1 MIKNVEELKKYRV
14 DEIEI
19 IINKMNLFELS
30 NLYNIIKKSLSSL
43 NTHIN
48 DNYEYEFGMNKE
60 DIKEMERN
68 YSFAMEN
75 INKYE
80 KVMGIILNEIHTRN
94 IDNRFNVSI
103 SKSFFPLL

>member
-1 MIKNVEELKKYRV
+1 MIKNVEKLRKYKIN
-14 DEIEI
+14 EIEI

-30 NLYNIIKKSLSSL
+30 SLYNLIKKSLLSL

-80 KVMGIILNEIHTRN
+80 KIIGIILNEIDVRN
-94 IDNRFNVSI
+94 IKNRFNVSI
-103 SKSFFPLL
+103 

>member
-1 MIKNVEELKKYRV
+1 MIKNVEELRKCKIN
-14 DEIEI
+14 EIEI

-30 NLYNIIKKSLSSL
+30 SLYNLIKKSLSSL

-48 DNYEYEFGMNKE
+48 NNYEYEFGMNKE

-68 YSFAMEN
+68 YNFAMEN

-80 KVMGIILNEIHTRN
+80 KVMGIILNEIDTRN
-94 IDNRFNVSI
+94 VENRFNISI
-103 SKSFFPLL
+103 

>member
-1 MIKNVEELKKYRV
+1 MIKNVEELRKYKIN
-14 DEIEI
+14 EIEI

-48 DNYEYEFGMNKE
+48 NNYEYEFGMNKE

-75 INKYE
+75 VNKYE
-80 KVMGIILNEIHTRN
+80 KIMGIILNEIDVRN
-94 IDNRFNVSI
+94 IKNRFNISI
-103 SKSFFPLL
+103 

>member
-1 MIKNVEELKKYRV
+1 MIKNIEELKKYRV

-19 IINKMNLFELS
+19 IINRMNLFELS

-48 DNYEYEFGMNKE
+48 DNYEHECGMSKE
-60 DIKEMERN
+60 DIIEMERN

-75 INKYE
+75 VNKYE
-80 KVMGIILNEIHTRN
+80 KIMGIILNEIDVRN
-94 IDNRFNVSI
+94 IENRFNVSI
-103 SKSFFPLL
+103 

>member
-1 MIKNVEELKKYRV
+1 MIKNIEELRKYKIN
-14 DEIEI
+14 EIEI

-30 NLYNIIKKSLSSL
+30 SLYNLIKKSLSSL

-75 INKYE
+75 VNK
-80 KVMGIILNEIHTRN
+80 
-94 IDNRFNVSI
+94 
-103 SKSFFPLL
+103 

>member
-1 MIKNVEELKKYRV
+1 MIKNVEELRKYKIN
-14 DEIEI
+14 EIEI

-30 NLYNIIKKSLSSL
+30 SLYNLIKKSLSSL

-80 KVMGIILNEIHTRN
+80 KVMGIILNEIDTRN
-94 IDNRFNVSI
+94 IENRFNISI
-103 SKSFFPLL
+103 

>member
-1 MIKNVEELKKYRV
+1 MIKNIEELRKYKIN
-14 DEIEI
+14 EIEI

-30 NLYNIIKKSLSSL
+30 SLYNLIKKSLLSL
-43 NTHIN
+43 NTHVN

-68 YSFAMEN
+68 YNFAMEN

-80 KVMGIILNEIHTRN
+80 KVMGIILSEIDTRN
-94 IDNRFNVSI
+94 IENRFNVSI
-103 SKSFFPLL
+103 